1 MFKKKVK
8 AEGRRPSYLQKS
20 EKVISYYSASRKQL
34 DTFERKRGR
43 AETQR
48 VKPKI
53 ELGRS
58 KLTKTIVI
66 VLVVFICVYS
76 SLLGADPVIK
86 INGTQYRSLKSYQI
100 IGQQVMAGDIRNKL
114 KFLLQAQSDSS
125 KLMEL
130 IPEASSITV
139 RSSLLGH
146 NPIITIN
153 TAKPFMIFQQKG
165 APDFIIDQ
173 KGRASLPVSEG
184 LKMYQS
190 LPRLINGS
198 GVNNKARE
206 QVLSPDE
213 ANELLQ
219 LMAQYKA
226 DNSFPVYTLSSNPF
240 EVDIAEVGKLYFAKY
255 SLDPNSLAQYGSLK
269 ATEAKLKQLGQVPA
283 QYIDVRLTN
292 KVFYQ

>member
-8 AEGRRPSYLQKS
+8 EEGRRPSYSKKS

-48 VKPKI
+48 VKSKF
-53 ELGRS
+53 ELGKS
-58 KLTKTIVI
+58 KLAKTIVI
-66 VLVVFICVYS
+66 GLVVFICVYS
-76 SLLGADPVIK
+76 SLLGADPIIK
-86 INGTQYRSLKSYQI
+86 INGTQYRSHKSYQI
-100 IGQQVMAGDIRNKL
+100 LGQQVMAGDIRNKL
-114 KFLLQAQSDSS
+114 KFLLQAQSDSTR
-125 KLMEL
+125 LMEL

-146 NPIITIN
+146 NPIITIS
-153 TAKPFMIFQQKG
+153 TQKPFMIFQQKG

-173 KGRASLPVSEG
+173 KGRASLPVSES

-213 ANELLQ
+213 VNELLQ
-219 LMAQYKA
+219 LTAQYRA
-226 DNSFPVYTLSSNPF
+226 DNSFPSYSLSSNPY
-240 EVDIAEVGKLYFAKY
+240 EVDITEVGKSYFVKY
-255 SLDPNSLAQYGSLK
+255 SLDPNALAQYGSLR
-269 ATEAKLKQLGQVPA
+269 ATEAKLKQTSQTPS